1 MDTRPAVSTEVVL
14 PQRRPRRRAAQVPLP
29 VGFFIAF
36 LAVLVLSAVF
46 ADYLAPTD
54 PYRQSLRGRLDAPFW
69 LGGTTGAV
77 LGTDQLGRDIL
88 SRILFGSR
96 VSLLVGF
103 TAVVIGGLVG
113 SLLGLM
119 AGYAGRVAD
128 EVIMTAAD
136 IQLAFPL
143 VLLAIAVVAVLGP
156 SLQNLILVVGLSGW
170 VTYARIARAQVLS
183 LKQKEFIEAVRALG
197 GSDLRILFRHLL
209 PNTLS
214 PLIVVATLDL
224 ARTIVLEST
233 LSFLGLGVQPPTPS
247 WGQMIGEGREYLII
261 GRWWVSVFPGVVL
274 MLTTMAVNWIGDWV
288 RDVLDPT
295 LRSV

>member
-1 MDTRPAVSTEVVL
+1 VA
-14 PQRRPRRRAAQVPLP
+14 
-29 VGFFIAF
+29 FFIGF
-36 LAVLVLSAVF
+36 LLILVLSAVF
-46 ADYLAPTD
+46 ADYLAPAD
-54 PYRQSLRGRLDAPFW
+54 PYRQSLRGRLDAPAW
-69 LGGTTGAV
+69 LGGTTGAL

-103 TAVVIGGLVG
+103 TAVIIGGLLG
-113 SLLGLM
+113 SLLGLV

-128 EVIMTAAD
+128 EVIMTIAD
-136 IQLAFPL
+136 TQLAFPL

-156 SLQNLILVVGLSGW
+156 SLQNLILVVGISGW

-261 GRWWVSVFPGVVL
+261 GRWWVSVFPGIVL
-274 MLTTMAVNWIGDWV
+274 MLTTMAVNRIGDWV

-295 LRSV
+295 LRNV

>member
-1 MDTRPAVSTEVVL
+1 MQARPAVPTELVL
-14 PQRRPRRRAAQVPLP
+14 PRRPARRRAGRIPLP
-29 VGFFIAF
+29 VAFFVCF
-36 LAVLVLSAVF
+36 LAALILSAVF
-46 ADYLAPTD
+46 ADYLAPAD
-54 PYRQSLRGRLDAPFW
+54 PYRQSLRGRLDPPVW
-69 LGGTTGAV
+69 LGGTTGAL

-103 TAVVIGGLVG
+103 TAVIIGGLLG
-113 SLLGLM
+113 SLLGLV

-128 EVIMTAAD
+128 EIIMTVAD

-143 VLLAIAVVAVLGP
+143 VLLAIAIVAVLGP
-156 SLQNLILVVGLSGW
+156 SLQNLILVVGISGW

-224 ARTIVLEST
+224 ARTVVLEST

-261 GRWWVSVFPGVVL
+261 GRWWVSVFPGIVL
-274 MLTTMAVNWIGDWV
+274 MLTTMAVNRIGDWV

-295 LRSV
+295 LRNV

>member
-1 MDTRPAVSTEVVL
+1 MGTEPALRAEVALPRRPA
-14 PQRRPRRRAAQVPLP
+14 RRRIARVPLP
-29 VGFFIAF
+29 VMFFMGF
-36 LAVLVLSAVF
+36 LLVLILSAVL
-46 ADYLAPTD
+46 ADYLAPAD
-54 PYRQSLRGRLDAPFW
+54 PYRQSLRGRLDAPSW
-69 LGGTTGAV
+69 LGGTTGAL

-96 VSLLVGF
+96 ISLLVGF
-103 TAVVIGGLVG
+103 TAVIIGGLLG
-113 SLLGLM
+113 SLLGLI

-128 EVIMTAAD
+128 EVIMTVAD

-156 SLQNLILVVGLSGW
+156 SLENLILVVGLSGW

-261 GRWWVSVFPGVVL
+261 GRWWVSVFPGIVL
-274 MLTTMAVNWIGDWV
+274 MLTTMAVNRIGDWV

-295 LRSV
+295 LRNV

>member
-1 MDTRPAVSTEVVL
+1 MWTRPATSAELVL
-14 PQRRPRRRAAQVPLP
+14 PRRPARRRLARIPIP
-29 VGFFIAF
+29 VAFFIGF
-36 LAVLVLSAVF
+36 LLILVLSAVF
-46 ADYLAPTD
+46 ADYLAPAD
-54 PYRQSLRGRLDAPFW
+54 PYRQSLRGRLDAPAW
-69 LGGTTGAV
+69 LGGTTGAL

-103 TAVVIGGLVG
+103 TAVIIGGLLG
-113 SLLGLM
+113 SLLGLV

-128 EVIMTAAD
+128 EVIMTIAD
-136 IQLAFPL
+136 TQLAFPL

-156 SLQNLILVVGLSGW
+156 SLQNLILVVGISGW

-261 GRWWVSVFPGVVL
+261 GRWWVSVFPGIVL
-274 MLTTMAVNWIGDWV
+274 MLTTMAVNRIGDWV

-295 LRSV
+295 LRNV

>member
-1 MDTRPAVSTEVVL
+1 MGAEPAVRTELVLPRRPA
-14 PQRRPRRRAAQVPLP
+14 RRRLAQVPLP
-29 VGFFIAF
+29 VAFFIGF
-36 LAVLVLSAVF
+36 LVVLTLSAVL
-46 ADYLAPTD
+46 ADYLAPAD

-96 VSLLVGF
+96 ISLLVGF
-103 TAVVIGGLVG
+103 TAVVIGGLLG
-113 SLLGLM
+113 SLLGLV

-128 EVIMTAAD
+128 EVIMTVAD

-156 SLQNLILVVGLSGW
+156 SLENLILVVGLSGW

-261 GRWWVSVFPGVVL
+261 GRWWVSVFPGIVL
-274 MLTTMAVNWIGDWV
+274 MLTTMAVNRIGDWV

-295 LRSV
+295 LRNV